1 MNQDL
6 LHKYFKGE
14 TSVDEEKR
22 ILNWVDESEEN
33 RKTLQKERMLF
44 DIALFTDSKR
54 KMREKAGAGARIIP
68 MLRWS
73 ARIAAAVIV
82 AVSCGFLI
90 NEYRYDK
97 LAQLQTV
104 TVPAGQRAQITLADG
119 TKVWLNSEST
129 LSYRSDFG
137 RRDRDV
143 ELDGEAYFE
152 VAKNKEI
159 PFYVNTETNQVRVVG
174 THFNVCAY
182 KGSNEFETTL
192 VEGIVD
198 IYAYDNERPL
208 TRLTKNE
215 FFGSY
220 QGKYKKAVLPSYD
233 YLRWREGL
241 YCFDD
246 SPFSCILTKLEKY
259 YNVKITVE
267 NPKVLNYRCTGK
279 CIIANEICTDDKCIC
294 QSSRLFLYCIFKSH
308 SKLAS
313 ISQKITENRKI
324 SWCRNDQNLTD
335 SGKHQCRQWIID
347 HRFVINRHDLFGNC
361 LC

>member
-90 NEYRYDK
+90 NEYQYDK

-104 TVPAGQRAQITLADG
+104 TVPAGQRA
-119 TKVWLNSEST
+119 
-129 LSYRSDFG
+129 DFG

-279 CIIANEICTDDKCIC
+279 
-294 QSSRLFLYCIFKSH
+294 FKEQDGVEH
-308 SKLAS
+308 ILKVIQKDHPFTYS
-313 ISQKITENRKI
+313 ISEEG
-324 SWCRNDQNLTD
+324 D
-335 SGKHQCRQWIID
+335 SIRIE
-347 HRFVINRHDLFGNC
+347 
-361 LC
+361 